1 MNSLELTDKKVQL
14 QKQLRDMVS
23 NAKKEV
29 RKLNATEQTIFDALK
44 NEITHVN
51 EELRK
56 IEQEK
61 NNKKLTQT
69 VQMEKFNLLR
79 AIRSI
84 ANNQPMDEF
93 AIEVN
98 KRGVE
103 EMRSSG
109 LSYGGQLV
117 LPMECRAD
125 ESIHVG
131 DATYGKENV
140 ATDKLGILEPLRKS
154 LVMVQAGATMLN
166 GLTGDVSIPSYSG
179 SSVSWK
185 GETSSAADG
194 KGSFS
199 EVKLSPKRLT
209 AVIEV
214 SKQFLAQDSNSAEA
228 MLKADLIRAIS
239 EKLESTILGSGE
251 GSVDEPTGLLN
262 GVIADTAA
270 ITYKDIV
277 SMESSLEAANV
288 SGDIKY
294 IVSPSAK
301 ADLKTTAKAT
311 NQGFIMDGSEM
322 NGYPVLCTSAVAGK
336 GVVMGN
342 FNDYVIGQFGAID
355 LTVDPFTKAGDGK
368 IRLIINAYFD
378 AKPRRAASF
387 AKRLLK
393 A

>member
-51 EELRK
+51 EELRR

-93 AIEVN
+93 ALEVN

-166 GLTGDVSIPSYSG
+166 GLTGD

-239 EKLESTILGSGE
+239 EKLESTILGDGV
-251 GSVDEPTGLLN
+251 GSTDEPTGLLN